1 MDTNWSGIFP
11 ALTTKFNE
19 DFSLDLEGMSRHIET
34 QINAGVHGLIPL
46 GTLGEKSSL
55 SFEEKL
61 EVVDTTVEASD
72 GRVPVVPGVAETTT
86 AEACRFVEEA
96 TEKGVDGFMVLPAM
110 EYEADRRENLRHFRT
125 VADAA
130 TLPLMIYNNP
140 MAYNVDITPEMFGD
154 LAEEPKFVAIK
165 DSSNDVRRVT
175 DIHNAVGERYQ
186 IFVGVD
192 DLVFE
197 AFMLGAD
204 GTVAGFVN
212 AFPEETV
219 ALYELAKA
227 GRIEEARKLYRW
239 FTPLLHLDVSTKLVQ
254 NIKLA
259 EAKTGL
265 GTEHV
270 RPPRLPLA
278 GEERERVEA
287 LVDEALANRPDVK
300 AVAT

>member
-19 DFSLDLEGMSRHIET
+19 DFSLDLEGMSRHIEA
-34 QINAGVHGLIPL
+34 QIEAGVHGLVPL

-61 EVVDTTVEASD
+61 QVVEMVVEASD

-86 AEACRFVEEA
+86 AEACRFVERA
-96 TEKGVDGFMVLPAM
+96 TEHGVDGFMVLPAM
-110 EYEADRRENLRHFRT
+110 EYEADQRENVRHFRT

-130 TLPLMIYNNP
+130 SLPLMIYNNP
-140 MAYNVDITPEMFGD
+140 MAYGVDITPEMFAD
-154 LAEEPKFVAIK
+154 LAMEPKFVAIK
-165 DSSNDVRRVT
+165 DSSNDVRRIT
-175 DIHNAVGERYQ
+175 DLRNAVGDRYQ
-186 IFVGVD
+186 LFIGVD
-192 DLVFE
+192 DLAFE

-204 GTVAGFVN
+204 GTVAGLVN
-212 AFPEETV
+212 ALPEETV
-219 ALYELAKA
+219 ALYEMVQA
-227 GRIEEARKLYRW
+227 GRIEEARALYQW

-254 NIKLA
+254 NIKLV

-287 LVDEALANRPDVK
+287 IVDHALKNRPDVT
-300 AVAT
+300 AMAT

>member
-1 MDTNWSGIFP
+1 MDVHWTGIFP

-19 DFSLDLEGMSRHIET
+19 DHSLDFEGIKRHIEA
-34 QINAGVHGLIPL
+34 QIDAGVHGLVPL

-55 SFEEKL
+55 SFDEKL
-61 EVVDTTVEASD
+61 DVVEANVEASG

-86 AEACRFVEEA
+86 AEACRFVEAA

-140 MAYNVDITPEMFGD
+140 MAYGVDITPEMFAD
-154 LAEEPKFVAIK
+154 LADEPKFVAIK
-165 DSSNDVRRVT
+165 ESSNDVRRFT
-175 DIHNAVGERYQ
+175 DLRNAVGDRYQ
-186 IFVGVD
+186 LFIGVD
-192 DLVFE
+192 DLAFE

-204 GTVAGFVN
+204 GTVAGLVN
-212 AFPEETV
+212 ALPEETLSV
-219 ALYELAKA
+219 YELAQA
-227 GRIEEARKLYRW
+227 GRVEEARALYQW

-254 NIKLA
+254 NIKLV

-287 LVDEALANRPDVK
+287 VVDEALANRPDVERDS
-300 AVAT
+300 